1 MTLKNTSINPT
12 SYAPLS
18 RSEEFAFDLT
28 RYLKDHGIISN
39 DGYQIA
45 CIEQQKTGLPLEKIY
60 LQLGFISESVLRDT
74 LICAHNFKEYTP
86 QTLSIDNQLQ
96 ERWSLIHA
104 EKYRLIPAFLRD
116 DHLDVVMVDGFNIE
130 GLDTL
135 KTHIHE
141 AKTIVRHIALE
152 HEFQA
157 LLKTLYED
165 ASTFRVLQNLLLR
178 EGDLL
183 ETGECSPDFSASF
196 IQALI
201 THAIEEKASDL
212 HFEIESRFVRTRLR
226 IDGVLRPL
234 VTFHQKYWPSL
245 AVRLKVIADLNIA
258 DTRMPQNGRCTLNI
272 HNREVDLRVSTHPTF
287 HAEDF
292 VIRILDQKNTFK
304 NLNDL
309 GFEENQLNLLKR
321 LCRNTEGMILVTGPT
336 GAGKTTTLYG
346 LLNHMQSSSRKI
358 MTLEQPVE
366 YTLSQVR
373 QTAIHEEH
381 GLGFA
386 DGVRSIL
393 RQDPD
398 IIMIGEIRDETTA
411 QMALRASLTGHLVFS
426 TLHTKDA
433 LGTLS
438 RLKDLEMSLDL
449 LGSNIIAIISQRLVR
464 KVCRLCCTIEDSLS
478 SPKAR
483 GCIHCDYTG
492 YKGRTIIAEILPMN
506 HAHEEAILE
515 GKLSRL
521 RLLQCCDPGH
531 QTLKDHA
538 DILIK
543 NGITT
548 SDEVS
553 RVINYPGDDYAP
565 V

>member
-1 MTLKNTSINPT
+1 MTSKKTPINLT
-12 SYAPLS
+12 SYASLS
-18 RSEEFAFDLT
+18 RREEFAFDLS
-28 RYLKDHGIISN
+28 RYLMDQGIISN

-45 CIEQQKTGLPLEKIY
+45 CIEQKKTGLPLEQIY
-60 LQLGFISESVLRDT
+60 LQLGFISESFLRDT

-86 QTLSIDNQLQ
+86 HTLSIDKNLQ
-96 ERWSLIHA
+96 ERWPLIHA
-104 EKYRLIPAFLRD
+104 EKYRLVPAFLKD

-130 GLDTL
+130 GLDVL
-135 KTHIHE
+135 KTYIQE
-141 AKTIVRHIALE
+141 SKTIVRHIALE

-157 LLKTLYED
+157 LLKILYED
-165 ASTFRVLQNLLLR
+165 ASTSRVLQNLLLH

-183 ETGECSPDFSASF
+183 ETGEGSSDFSAAF

-212 HFEIESRFVRTRLR
+212 HFEVESRFVRTRLR
-226 IDGVLRPL
+226 IDGILRPL

-245 AVRLKVIADLNIA
+245 AIRLKVIADLNIA
-258 DTRMPQNGRCTLNI
+258 DTRMPQNGRCTVNI
-272 HNREVDLRVSTHPTF
+272 HNRTVDLRISTHPTF

-292 VIRILDQKNTFK
+292 VIRILDQKSTFK

-309 GFEENQLNLLKR
+309 GFEENQLHLLKR

-336 GAGKTTTLYG
+336 GSGKTTTLYG
-346 LLNHMQSSSRKI
+346 LLNHMQSTSRKI

-373 QTAIHEEH
+373 QTSIHEDH

-398 IIMIGEIRDETTA
+398 VIMIGEIRDETTA

-433 LGTLS
+433 VGTLF

-464 KVCRLCCTIEDSLS
+464 KVCRLCCIPQDPPCSL
-478 SPKAR
+478 KAQ
-483 GCIHCDYTG
+483 GCVHCDYTG

-506 HAHEEAILE
+506 HALEEAILE

-521 RLLQCCDPGH
+521 RLLQCCDPEH
-531 QTLKDHA
+531 KTLKDHA

-543 NGITT
+543 NGVTT